1 MAHALRELAKKP
13 STLRTIATTLTNKT
27 EQPNL
32 ITPSIPPL
40 KPIFNELFQAHP
52 CEQKPIFASQI
63 TDPIDSPNRTPIYP
77 NFPFGYCLNPIIS
90 IGSDPFEEIVD
101 GGYGSDVAG
110 TVWADSVKKK
120 RKRKMNKHKYRK
132 LRKQASQQILA

>member
-13 STLRTIATTLTNKT
+13 STLRTIATTLTNQT
-27 EQPNL
+27 QQPNL
-32 ITPSIPPL
+32 IATSLFSL

-63 TDPIDSPNRTPIYP
+63 TDTIDSSNGTLIYP

-90 IGSDPFEEIVD
+90 TGSDPFEEIV
-101 GGYGSDVAG
+101 GGGSGSDEAG
-110 TVWADSVKKK
+110 TIWADSVKKK
-120 RKRKMNKHKYRK
+120 RKKKMNKHKYRK
-132 LRKQASQQILA
+132 LRKRLRNKS